1 MSFGM
6 RCIGAFARL
15 GQDDKAWQMVAWFL
29 SQRAVPG
36 WKVWGEVVHRDKTE
50 ARFIGDMP
58 HGWVGSDFVRS
69 MWDLVGDH
77 GAQ

>member
-1 MSFGM
+1 M
-6 RCIGAFARL
+6 AP
-15 GQDDKAWQMVAWFL
+15 WFL

-36 WKVWGEVVHRDKTE
+36 WRAWSEVVHRDKAE

-58 HGWVGSDFVRS
+58 RGWVGSDFVRS